1 MDDVRP
7 EAVAAIR
14 ALDESA
20 APRSYWHLR
29 REDDGS
35 DWFVETVNDGGTE
48 RPVKQLV
55 VDSFGLTYRY
65 WWGHLEDEA
74 GFLDDQPVDPLLAD
88 VEPIDAQAFLNR
100 WHDR

>member
-1 MDDVRP
+1 MNRVRP

-20 APRSYWHLR
+20 APHSYWHVR
-29 REDDGS
+29 WQGDGS
-35 DWFVETVNDGGTE
+35 DWFVETVDDGGQE
-48 RPVKQLV
+48 WPVKQLV

-74 GFLDDQPVDPLLAD
+74 GFLDDRPVDPSLAE
-88 VEPIDAQAFLNR
+88 VEPIDAQAFLDR
-100 WHDR
+100 WHHG

>member
-1 MDDVRP
+1 MNRVRP

-20 APRSYWHLR
+20 APRLYWHLR
-29 REDDGS
+29 WEDDGS
-35 DWFVETVNDGGTE
+35 DWFVETVSDSGQE

-74 GFLDDQPVDPLLAD
+74 GFLDDRPVDPSLAG
-88 VEPIDAQAFLNR
+88 VEPIDAQAFLKR
-100 WHDR
+100 WHDG